1 MNRRRAA
8 MDEEKK
14 LLVKQEDHFLDFKSK
29 LITPSKLQE
38 SFVAF
43 ANTDGGELY
52 IGIEDEKFNGERING
67 FIKIEDANDILE
79 TLLEQTN
86 PAVENLDI
94 EFIDFDSKG
103 YVLHIFIPKSSKVH
117 FTAQNKCFI
126 RVNANKKEIKGEKVL
141 ALGYAKGSYQY
152 EKQIVKHA
160 DLKELIDSLQLHKY
174 IEKLQTK
181 LQPEKFLKK
190 QRLVEDVDGKLYP
203 NVGGIL
209 LFDEEPQAT
218 LDTRCGIKLY
228 RMRTTNSEYDRR
240 FLDSMPI
247 TINGCLEELIDRTL
261 IAIDNMLEDTLY
273 NIDGKYKKS
282 KYPTTAIKEV
292 LVNAIIHRDYSLSD
306 DIHVIIYDNRI
317 EIKSPG
323 KLPGFITVENIYEE
337 RYSRNPNIVRMLHK
351 LPDPPNHDIG
361 EGLNTVK
368 NELHQVGLVPPEIV
382 ETENSVVIV
391 IKHTKIATLEQI
403 VRDLFRE
410 DPDRSITN
418 KQVREASGETDINIV
433 KKSLQRLRSANYI
446 KLKENGVNAFK
457 YEYILGNVGKE
468 EWIDNNKKG

>member
-1 MNRRRAA
+1 MNRRKATVGE
-8 MDEEKK
+8 DKK
-14 LLVKQEDHFLDFKSK
+14 LLIKQEDHFLDFKSK
-29 LITPSKLQE
+29 LITPAKLQE
-38 SFVAF
+38 CFVAF

-52 IGIEDEKFNGERING
+52 IGIEDEKCKVERVNG
-67 FIKIEDANDILE
+67 FSKIEDANDILE
-79 TLLEQTN
+79 TLLEQTT

-94 EFIDFDSKG
+94 EYIDFENKG

-117 FTAQNKCFI
+117 FTAQNKCFV
-126 RVNANKKEIKGEKVL
+126 RVNANKKEIKGEKIL
-141 ALGYAKGSYQY
+141 SLGYAKGSYQY

-160 DLKELIDSLQLHKY
+160 DVKELFDSKHLQNY
-174 IEKLQTK
+174 MEKIQTN
-181 LQPEKFLKK
+181 LLPEKFLKK
-190 QRLVEDVDGKLYP
+190 QRLVEIIEEKIYP

-228 RMRTTNSEYDRR
+228 RMKTMSAEYDRR
-240 FLDSMPI
+240 FLDSMPV
-247 TINGCLEELIDRTL
+247 TINGCLEELINNTI

-282 KYPTTAIKEV
+282 KYPTIAIKEV

-323 KLPGFITVENIYEE
+323 KLPGFITVANIYDE

-351 LPDPPNHDIG
+351 LPEPPNHDIG

-382 ETENSVVIV
+382 ETENAVVVV
-391 IKHTKIATLEQI
+391 IKHTKIATIEQV

-410 DPDRSITN
+410 APYRSITN
-418 KQVREASGETDINIV
+418 RKVREVSGENDINVV
-433 KKSLQRLRSANYI
+433 KKSLQRLRSTNYI
-446 KLKENGVNAFK
+446 QLKEKGVNAFK
-457 YEYILGNVGKE
+457 YEYILGDVGKE
-468 EWIDNNKKG
+468 EWIDSQD

>member
-1 MNRRRAA
+1 M
-8 MDEEKK
+8 
-14 LLVKQEDHFLDFKSK
+14 
-29 LITPSKLQE
+29 
-38 SFVAF
+38 
-43 ANTDGGELY
+43 
-52 IGIEDEKFNGERING
+52 
-67 FIKIEDANDILE
+67 
-79 TLLEQTN
+79 
-86 PAVENLDI
+86 
-94 EFIDFDSKG
+94 
-103 YVLHIFIPKSSKVH
+103 
-117 FTAQNKCFI
+117 
-126 RVNANKKEIKGEKVL
+126 
-141 ALGYAKGSYQY
+141 
-152 EKQIVKHA
+152 
-160 DLKELIDSLQLHKY
+160 
-174 IEKLQTK
+174 
-181 LQPEKFLKK
+181 
-190 QRLVEDVDGKLYP
+190 
-203 NVGGIL
+203 GGIL

-418 KQVREASGETDINIV
+418 KQVREASGEDR
-433 KKSLQRLRSANYI
+433 KS
-446 KLKENGVNAFK
+446 GV
-457 YEYILGNVGKE
+457 
-468 EWIDNNKKG
+468 

>member
-1 MNRRRAA
+1 MNRRKATINEG
-8 MDEEKK
+8 EE
-14 LLVKQEDHFLDFKSK
+14 LLRKQEDHFLDFKSK
-29 LITPSKLQE
+29 LITPAKLQE

-52 IGIEDEKFNGERING
+52 IGIEDEKCKVERING
-67 FIKIEDANDILE
+67 FNKIEDANDILE
-79 TLLEQTN
+79 TLLEQTI
-86 PAVENLDI
+86 PAIENLDI
-94 EFIDFDSKG
+94 EYIDFEDKG

-126 RVNANKKEIKGEKVL
+126 RVNANKKEIKGEKIL

-160 DLKELIDSLQLHKY
+160 DINELFDSRHLQNY
-174 IEKLQTK
+174 MEKIQTN
-181 LQPEKFLKK
+181 LLPENFLKK
-190 QRLVEDVDGKLYP
+190 QRLVEDVEGKLYP
-203 NVGGIL
+203 NVSGVL

-228 RMRTTNSEYDRR
+228 RMRTTSAEYDRR

-247 TINGCLEELIDRTL
+247 TINGCLEELINKTL

-282 KYPTTAIKEV
+282 KYPTIAIKEV

-323 KLPGFITVENIYEE
+323 KLPGFITIANIYEE

-368 NELHQVGLVPPEIV
+368 NELHQVGLVPPEII
-382 ETENSVVIV
+382 ETENAVVIV
-391 IKHTKIATLEQI
+391 IKHTKIATLEQVI
-403 VRDLFRE
+403 RDLFRE
-410 DPDRSITN
+410 KPNRSITN
-418 KQVREASGETDINIV
+418 RQVREASGEADINLV
-433 KKSLQRLRSANYI
+433 KKSLQRLRSAGYI
-446 KLKENGVNAFK
+446 QLKEKYVNAFK
-457 YEYILGNVGKE
+457 YEYILGSVGKD
-468 EWIDNNKKG
+468 EWIDGND

>member
-1 MNRRRAA
+1 M
-8 MDEEKK
+8 
-14 LLVKQEDHFLDFKSK
+14 
-29 LITPSKLQE
+29 ITS
-38 SFVAF
+38 
-43 ANTDGGELY
+43 AN
-52 IGIEDEKFNGERING
+52 I
-67 FIKIEDANDILE
+67 
-79 TLLEQTN
+79 
-86 PAVENLDI
+86 
-94 EFIDFDSKG
+94 
-103 YVLHIFIPKSSKVH
+103 
-117 FTAQNKCFI
+117 
-126 RVNANKKEIKGEKVL
+126 
-141 ALGYAKGSYQY
+141 
-152 EKQIVKHA
+152 
-160 DLKELIDSLQLHKY
+160 QLHKY

>member
-1 MNRRRAA
+1 MNKRKAIL
-8 MDEEKK
+8 DEEKN
-14 LLVKQEDHFLDFKSK
+14 LLIKQEDHFLDFKSK
-29 LITPSKLQE
+29 LIAPAKLQE
-38 SFVAF
+38 CFVAF

-52 IGIEDEKFNGERING
+52 IGIEDEKCIGERVNG
-67 FIKIEDANDILE
+67 FRKIEDANDILE
-79 TLLEQTN
+79 MLLEQTI
-86 PAVENLDI
+86 PAVDNLDI
-94 EFIDFDSKG
+94 EYIDFETKG

-126 RVNANKKEIKGEKVL
+126 RVNANKKEIKGEKIL
-141 ALGYAKGSYQY
+141 SLGYAKGSYQY
-152 EKQIVKHA
+152 EKQIVKHV
-160 DLKELIDSLQLHKY
+160 DINELFISNYLQNY
-174 IEKLQTK
+174 MERIQTN
-181 LQPEKFLKK
+181 LLPEKFLRK
-190 QRLVEDVDGKLYP
+190 QRLVEETEGRLYP

-228 RMRTTNSEYDRR
+228 RMRTTSAEYDRR
-240 FLDSMPI
+240 FLDSMPE
-247 TINGCLEELIDRTL
+247 TINGCLEELINKT
-261 IAIDNMLEDTLY
+261 IISIDKMLEDTLY

-282 KYPTTAIKEV
+282 KYPTIAIKEV

-351 LPDPPNHDIG
+351 LPEPPNHDIG

-368 NELHQVGLVPPEIV
+368 NELHQVGLVPPEII

-391 IKHTKIATLEQI
+391 IRHTKIATIEQV

-410 DPDRSITN
+410 NPNRSITN
-418 KQVREASGETDINIV
+418 RKVREASGENDINIV
-433 KKSLQRLRSANYI
+433 KKSLQRLRKTGYI
-446 KLKENGVNAFK
+446 QLKEEGVNAFK
-457 YEYILGNVGKE
+457 YEYVLGNVGKE
-468 EWIDNNKKG
+468 EWIGSQE